1 MICAGESELSTRQPS
16 TAHTKSH
23 AHQRATTEIALLQFA
38 QANGAPHSQADISE
52 CSLQHRSTA
61 QHNAGQQMEHTVPCL
76 ATFKAHSLLMTPGF
90 SEFPR

>member
-1 MICAGESELSTRQPS
+1 MICAGESELSTRQPI

-61 QHNAGQQMEHTVPCL
+61 QHNAGQQMEHTLAVPCL
-76 ATFKAHSLLMTPGF
+76 GNFQGPQLVDDTWF
-90 SEFPR
+90 